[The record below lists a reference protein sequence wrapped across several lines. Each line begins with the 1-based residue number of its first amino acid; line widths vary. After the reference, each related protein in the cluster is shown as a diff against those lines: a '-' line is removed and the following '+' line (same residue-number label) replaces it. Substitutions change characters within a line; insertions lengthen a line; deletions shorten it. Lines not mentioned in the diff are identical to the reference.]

1 MLADRNNG
9 RSVSRKG
16 VWMVYF
22 LRSWLQFE
30 KRSTIFAQFRNK
42 FWNQM
47 KDVWSMT
54 RVRDVDVDQWPEVT
68 QWNHEGHRVKSVKLN
83 VEILV
88 TLEYQPINKRQL
100 GRNRGNK
107 DEQSNQDIQLAISK
121 SLSIPEKVS
130 QTRCINLLSAWRAE
144 LALKPPCY
152 GSFERGCRRDELSIF
167 PLFGFPSHNI
177 ILASCNR
184 MCDEVMERIPRRWW
198 LWCIDHTA
206 VAQGMHA

>member
-16 VWMVYF
+16 VWTVYF

-54 RVRDVDVDQWPEVT
+54 CVCVMLMLTNGPKWPNGTMKATEY
-68 QWNHEGHRVKSVKLN
+68 KSVKLN

-88 TLEYQPINKRQL
+88 TLEYQPINIRQL
-100 GRNRGNK
+100 GRNRGEQRWTKMNK
-107 DEQSNQDIQLAISK
+107 ATKTYNSPFPKVQAFQKKSRRHVASICSQLGGLNWPWSRH
-121 SLSIPEKVS
+121 V
-130 QTRCINLLSAWRAE
+130 TVRLSADAAE
-144 LALKPPCY
+144 TSSQFSPCVWV
-152 GSFERGCRRDELSIF
+152 SL
-167 PLFGFPSHNI
+167 P
-177 ILASCNR
+177 
-184 MCDEVMERIPRRWW
+184 
-198 LWCIDHTA
+198 
-206 VAQGMHA
+206 